1 MGSFPAFV
9 GLLLGNSPA
18 IAASFAGIIVA
29 AICWQRAP
37 RAAMLL
43 LIASLINLLL
53 AIVNVW
59 LYGVYI
65 PQLPSETRYASMQM
79 IGVWSAA
86 AGVLHGLAYA
96 LMIWAVFTGRPPVM
110 PTWNRSEPR

>member
-9 GLLLGNSPA
+9 GLLLGNSPT
-18 IAASFAGIIVA
+18 IIASFAGIIVA
-29 AICWQRAP
+29 AVCWQRAP

-43 LIASLINLLL
+43 TIASVVNLLL
-53 AIVNVW
+53 AIVTVW
-59 LYGVYI
+59 LYGVYL
-65 PQLPSETRYASMQM
+65 PQLPTETRYSSMQM

-86 AGVLHGLAYA
+86 AGALHGVAYA

-110 PTWNRSEPR
+110 PRARA